1 MAEKVIIDIELKGF
15 GNAQKGLDNLTKAQI
30 EQQDAIKATKEEI
43 KDYEKELKAIRDEQ
57 EAQGEVTDEQIVR
70 ERELTQSIQ
79 DSKVEL
85 AAQKDE
91 LSAVN
96 TERRAAV
103 KEVDTYN
110 SALEA
115 EIGSNEQLR
124 AQLKILTQEYDGLS
138 QEQRENTEEGQQ
150 MTAQIKELSD
160 KLKENESAVGDNRR
174 NVGNYEEAVTNA
186 LGKVNLFGVNL
197 GQVTNGIR
205 SGIDAGKGLI
215 ATTIGQAEASA
226 VSATSTAAQ
235 ATATNSATAASGR
248 FSKALNVLKFA
259 LIGTGIGA
267 IVVALGA
274 LVGAFASTQRG
285 ADAFTRAITPIKFV
299 AETLLGVLQDLSF
312 ILVDKVKGAFEDIKN
327 LSIGE
332 IFVNI
337 GNAIKDNVLNR
348 LEAFSVAG
356 QAIAKILDGKLKE
369 GFIGL
374 GDAVV
379 QFGTGITDAS
389 GKASN
394 AAEVISEGLSEVAK
408 RTEEAVKRGN
418 AFAESQ
424 IALEK
429 AQIFYATAIAQTNKE
444 LKEQELLAQ
453 DQTATDEE
461 RIEALQKAVVLAEL
475 RTTQQKALAEAELN
489 LATERAKNNDTDREA
504 KLEIANIQAKIID
517 LDAQEAA
524 QKKRLF
530 SLLTGLQKKQITA
543 NETLLKQQQQE
554 KKLSDD
560 RVIQLNKLIATEEQL
575 LGLELQA
582 SIQRLG
588 LNKAETELTATELA
602 VKKELYNQYY
612 QDLDELRKADAAKDL
627 KLKEELAAKEKEN
640 REFSELE
647 LEEQLNV
654 VATKAGEIGSEV
666 GALLN
671 GISNT
676 ISLNA
681 QADINKID
689 DQLNRGL
696 ISQSEYEAKKEKI
709 ERRANQKRQKVQITQ
724 AIIGGAQA
732 AVQSLANTTLPF
744 PISLIAPAIIAAQTV
759 AQVNAIKSQKF
770 ADGGL
775 IQGNSHAQG
784 GVPFSV
790 AGRGG
795 FEAEGGEFI
804 HKTKAVEH
812 YGLPF
817 MNALNNLQ
825 LPKMFA
831 EGGYVA
837 PVTASS
843 ISQQVSDGVSE
854 LVSVNENRGVQVVNV
869 EQDFSNLQNKV
880 NNVESARTY

>member
-327 LSIGE
+327 LSIGQ

-524 QKKRLF
+524 QKKRLT

-854 LVSVNENRGVQVVNV
+854 LVSVNENRSMQVVNV

>member
-804 HKTKAVEH
+804 HKTKAVDH

-854 LVSVNENRGVQVVNV
+854 LVSVNENRSMQVVNV